1 MKYNF
6 KWLLVLFFLIAQSIA
21 YAGED
26 NFDWLKNKIVNKVPK
41 LKGHIEHIESS
52 GIWDLYEVD
61 TDDHQIIY
69 TDKNVTYLFA
79 GEIYQAANL
88 ENLTQKKLDK
98 INAVSWS
105 ELPLSLAI
113 KRVKGNGKREL
124 VVFSDPDCP
133 YCRRLESE
141 LSNINDVTIYTFVY
155 PIASLHPN
163 APQRSAEIWCA
174 KDRAKAWDQYL
185 LKKIQL
191 NKNTQCD
198 LSDLEKT
205 QSLAEKL
212 NITGTP
218 TLIFKN
224 GQKVPGVI
232 STNDLEKMLGP
243 H

>member
-1 MKYNF
+1 MKHTI
-6 KWLLVLFFLIAQSIA
+6 KWLVVLFILIAQSIA

-41 LKGHIEHIESS
+41 LKDHIQHIESS
-52 GIWDLYEVD
+52 GVWDLYEVD

-88 ENLTQKKLDK
+88 ENITQKKLDK

-141 LSNINDVTIYTFVY
+141 LSHINDVTIYTFVY

-232 STNDLEKMLGP
+232 SANDLEKLLGP